1 MDYTKIYFKNCE
13 EIKYDMAI
21 RNLWIENSSM
31 SYLKKYYH
39 IKLQHIDNQRV
50 RGGVILL
57 LHFKSKFFIS
67 LTKI

>member
-21 RNLWIENSSM
+21 RNLWIENSSI

-39 IKLQHIDNQRV
+39 IKLQRIDNQRV
-50 RGGVILL
+50 RGGN
-57 LHFKSKFFIS
+57 FII
-67 LTKI
+67 TF